1 MRLELARYG
10 DAEEISVQNTFKLDG
25 DVCQSGN
32 TSIALIPNWHKS
44 VENLAKIGEA
54 HIVSSALPCVF
65 RKLFERRNGTF
76 RLRKEQELHFQ

>member
-44 VENLAKIGEA
+44 VENLAKIGERTLFPVLC
-54 HIVSSALPCVF
+54 HVSSGNFLREETALF
-65 RKLFERRNGTF
+65 D
-76 RLRKEQELHFQ
+76 